1 MTLQEW
7 LTAWS
12 FSVLPTVAL
21 GLTAAVYADAW
32 RRLPARARGRG
43 RVVPRARAWCFAGG
57 LLALIVAVDGPP
69 DVFAESSFSVHMV
82 QHVLL
87 QMVAAP
93 LLLFG
98 TPISVLLRADPPWL
112 RRRALVHVLRSRLVA
127 GMTHPLVTLGAFAVV
142 LVVTHLTAV
151 YEVALEHEPVHQ
163 VEHMVFLGTALM
175 FWWPA
180 IGADPA
186 PRRIG
191 HPVRLFYLMLSMP
204 VTAFLGLAIANA
216 GNVLYPSYAHP
227 TPWGASALADQQA
240 AGTLM
245 WVAGMFTTVPAV
257 GVVLMRWLDDES
269 RREGRAPGAA
279 LRRNPAG
286 AR

>member
-1 MTLQEW
+1 
-7 LTAWS
+7 
-12 FSVLPTVAL
+12 V
-21 GLTAAVYADAW
+21 
-32 RRLPARARGRG
+32 
-43 RVVPRARAWCFAGG
+43 CFAGG
-57 LLALIVAVDGPP
+57 LLVLVLAIDGPP
-69 DVFAESSFSVHMV
+69 DVLADSSFSVHMT

-93 LLLFG
+93 LILLG
-98 TPISVLLRADPPWL
+98 CPVSVLLRADPPWL
-112 RRRALVHVLRSRLVA
+112 RRRLLVRLLRSRLVTVI
-127 GMTHPLVTLGAFAVV
+127 THPAVTLAAFAIV
-142 LVVTHLTAV
+142 LVGTHLTAL

-163 VEHMVFLGTALM
+163 AEHVVYLTTALL

-186 PRRIG
+186 PRRVS

-216 GNVLYPSYAHP
+216 DHVLYASYAQA
-227 TPWGASALADQQA
+227 TPWGGAPLADQQA

-257 GVVLMRWLDDES
+257 GVVLMRWLDEES
-269 RREGRAPGAA
+269 RRETRGSTSRPGG
-279 LRRNPAG
+279 LVS